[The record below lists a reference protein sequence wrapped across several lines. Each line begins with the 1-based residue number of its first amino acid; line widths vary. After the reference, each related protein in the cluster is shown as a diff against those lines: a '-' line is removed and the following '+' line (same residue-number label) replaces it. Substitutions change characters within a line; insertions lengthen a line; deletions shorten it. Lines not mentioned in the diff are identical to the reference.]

1 MDLQRTALRIYQSED
16 PAAAFRNTV
25 ESLGAQ
31 LKVLCAMHVDLNE
44 RSILHRWPEQVELTP
59 DLVDMALHVMRP
71 EVFPIGSEFPIDA
84 VNFPEAD
91 MLLLPLR
98 ADQKRNSLCVMMAPE
113 GSFGEDLQPWQQV
126 IEALEHVHQRHQRV
140 QRAEAEA
147 KELRQRVEESE
158 ALHTLGLAAN
168 RTLDKDEVLSLVARF
183 TRTLLGAH
191 YVTVSTAHGDRIYT
205 AASVGLRN
213 TQKAQDDYHLART
226 VVEAE
231 KPLTVGGAEANLRVE
246 NFPCHAEEGMKVG
259 LGIPLSLFG
268 DTFGALVVGYRR
280 EYSILP
286 RDVRLGLTLA
296 GHAAVAIANAQLH
309 ETVADRSAELEA
321 AYAELSRLSESK
333 ERFFASINHEL
344 RNPVGAIMGYNTLL
358 LDGVGGDI
366 PEKAAKWLRKSQA
379 AAENLLAL
387 VNDIL
392 DLSKVAAGK
401 MDLAMEEITVEQLLD
416 RVTGIIGPLA
426 DQKEVN
432 LVVEIAEGLPTLR
445 TDPLRVQQ
453 ILVNLLSNAVK
464 FTRGEVRLA
473 ATASATGDQP
483 SVELAVSDTGA
494 GIPPEDLGRIFE
506 EYEQIKGTKGGTGL
520 GLPISRR
527 LAGLLGGDLS
537 AESEVG
543 VGSRFML
550 RLPLSAAA
558 PEPAVHGGTPETAGA
573 TGQ

>member
-1 MDLQRTALRIYQSED
+1 MDLLQTALRIYQSED
-16 PAAAFRNTV
+16 PASAFRNTV
-25 ESLGAQ
+25 ESLGAG
-31 LKVLCAMHVDLNE
+31 LKLTCALQVDAQDH
-44 RSILHRWPEQVELTP
+44 SIRHRWPESAEVTP

-71 EVFPIGSEFPIDA
+71 EIFPVGSEFPVDA
-84 VNFPEAD
+84 VNFPGAD
-91 MLLLPLR
+91 LLILPLR
-98 ADQKRNSLCVMMAPE
+98 TDQKRSGLCMLMAGT

-126 IEALEHVHQRHQRV
+126 IEALEHVHQRHQRLR
-140 QRAEAEA
+140 RAEGECG
-147 KELRQRVEESE
+147 ELRQRVEESE

-168 RTLDKDEVLSLVARF
+168 RTLDKDEVLGLVARF

-191 YVTVSTAHGDRIYT
+191 YVTVSTALGERIYT

-213 TQKAQDDYHLART
+213 QEKASDDYHLARS

-231 KPLTVGGAEANLRVE
+231 KPLTIGGAEANLQVA
-246 NFPCHAEEGMKVG
+246 NFPFHQAEGMKVG

-280 EYSILP
+280 DYAILP
-286 RDVRLGLTLA
+286 RDVRLALTLA
-296 GHAAVAIANAQLH
+296 GHAAVAISNAQLH
-309 ETVADRSAELEA
+309 ETVADRSRELEA
-321 AYAELSRLSESK
+321 AYEELSRLSQAK

-358 LDGVGGDI
+358 LEGTGGEL
-366 PEKAAKWLRKSQA
+366 PVQATRYLRKSQA

-392 DLSKVAAGK
+392 DLSKLAAGK
-401 MDLAMEEITVEQLLD
+401 MELAMTDVGVGALLEH
-416 RVTGIIGPLA
+416 VNGIIGPLA
-426 DQKEVN
+426 AQKEVK
-432 LVVEIAEGLPTLR
+432 LVVEIAEGLPALR

-464 FTRGEVRLA
+464 FTRGEVRLVA
-473 ATASATGDQP
+473 RA
-483 SVELAVSDTGA
+483 VEADRVEIEVADTGM

-506 EYEQIKGTKGGTGL
+506 EYEQVKGTRGGTGL

-527 LAGLLGGDLS
+527 LAGLLGGELT

-543 VGSRFML
+543 VGSRFRL
-550 RLPLSAAA
+550 RLPADLGRRAAA
-558 PEPAVHGGTPETAGA
+558 EIGA
-573 TGQ
+573 ATEAA